1 MRWDNSTSIVA
12 RGCEGTGDGD
22 VPPRD
27 GSLDFA
33 QVVRTHWAALKR
45 RALWLTKTDTD
56 AADLVQET
64 LVRAM
69 AATRK
74 QNDPAFVLPWLLTI
88 MLNLFL
94 DDCRC
99 RAARRVVSNSDRTL
113 ERLPF
118 VEPELPSLWR
128 TASDER
134 IGVCVAALPACLRET
149 YRLYVSGWSYKE
161 LAHHF
166 QISTDTVGT
175 RLHRI
180 RKTIRR
186 LLCSPA
192 SERPSRFIRDSSHHE
207 AVRA

>member
-1 MRWDNSTSIVA
+1 MRSNNSASIIA
-12 RGCEGTGDGD
+12 HGCDGAGEGH
-22 VPPRD
+22 VSSRD

-33 QVVRTHWAALKR
+33 QVVGTHWAALRR

-74 QNDPAFVLPWLLTI
+74 QNDPALVLRWLLTI

-99 RAARRVVSNSDRTL
+99 RAARRVVSNSDRAL
-113 ERLPF
+113 ERLPS
-118 VEPELPSLWR
+118 VEPGPPSLWR

-134 IGVCVAALPACLRET
+134 IGACVAGLPASLRET

-161 LAHHF
+161 LAQHF
-166 QISTDTVGT
+166 QISSDTVGT

-180 RKTIRR
+180 RKAIRR
-186 LLCSPA
+186 LLCS
-192 SERPSRFIRDSSHHE
+192 
-207 AVRA
+207 

>member
-1 MRWDNSTSIVA
+1 MRSNNSASIVA
-12 RGCEGTGDGD
+12 HDCEGAGDGH

-27 GSLDFA
+27 GSVDFA

-45 RALWLTKTDTD
+45 RALWLTKTETD

-69 AATRK
+69 AAARK
-74 QNDPAFVLPWLLTI
+74 QNDPALVLRWLLTI

-99 RAARRVVSNSDRTL
+99 RAARRVVSNSSRAL
-113 ERLPF
+113 ERLPA
-118 VEPELPSLWR
+118 VEPEPPSFWR
-128 TASDER
+128 TASDET
-134 IGVCVAALPACLRET
+134 IGACVAALPACLRDT
-149 YRLYVSGWSYKE
+149 YRLYVAGWSYKE
-161 LAHHF
+161 LAQHF

-180 RKTIRR
+180 RKAIRGLFAR
-186 LLCSPA
+186 
-192 SERPSRFIRDSSHHE
+192 EI
-207 AVRA
+207 V